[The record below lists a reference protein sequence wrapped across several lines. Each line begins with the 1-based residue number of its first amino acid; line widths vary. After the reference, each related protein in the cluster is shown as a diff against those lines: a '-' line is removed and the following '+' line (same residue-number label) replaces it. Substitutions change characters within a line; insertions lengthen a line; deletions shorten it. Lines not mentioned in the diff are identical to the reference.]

1 MRKIAVVTSSR
12 ADYSHL
18 YWPLKHIDQHPAL
31 DLQLIVFG
39 AHLSPGFGLTIDEI
53 RQDGF
58 DIAASLECLIHSDT
72 DVGMAKTI
80 GLATLSLTDELS
92 RLRPD
97 VLMVIADRYEM
108 MAAAT
113 VALALR
119 IPIAHI
125 EGGEISAGAIDD
137 AIRNA
142 LTKMSH
148 LHFTPHQ
155 QAAERVQSMGEQS
168 WRISVS
174 GAPSLDHLRHLNF
187 IDRQQLSHTLGLP
200 NGNPLIL
207 IAYHPVTLKKNTV
220 YETDA
225 VFDALSMLPGAMVFC
240 FPNADSGSYQII
252 ERVREFCHSRPDAK
266 MYINLPARQYFNLMH
281 VADVMLGNSSSA
293 IMEAA
298 SFKLAAVNIG
308 LRQQGRMCADNII
321 QSKADSTAIVRAT
334 QRALSETFQNQLRQL
349 VNPYGSGQSGEHIA
363 RRLADCPVGEDLL
376 FKNNNTR

>member
-18 YWPLKHIDQHPAL
+18 YWPLKCIDQHPEL

-39 AHLSPGFGLTIDEI
+39 AHLSPGYGLTIDEI

-80 GLATLSLTDELS
+80 GLATLSLADELS

-97 VLMVIADRYEM
+97 VLLVIADRYEM
-108 MAAAT
+108 LAAAT
-113 VALALR
+113 VALSLR

-155 QAAERVQSMGEQS
+155 QAAERVQSMGEEA

-174 GAPSLDHLRHLNF
+174 GAPSLDHLKYLDF
-187 IDRQQLSHTLGLP
+187 VGRQQLSNVLNLP
-200 NGNPLIL
+200 NGDPLIL
-207 IAYHPVTLKKNTV
+207 IAYHPVTLKKNTT
-220 YETDA
+220 YETGA
-225 VFDALSMLPGAMVFC
+225 LFDALSMLPGAMVFC
-240 FPNADSGSYQII
+240 FPNADSGSHQII
-252 ERVREFCHSRPDAK
+252 ERVREFCQNRSDAK
-266 MYINLPARQYFNLMH
+266 MYINLPARQYFNLMQ
-281 VADVMLGNSSSA
+281 VSDVMLGNSSSA

-308 LRQQGRMCADNII
+308 LRQQGRLCATNII
-321 QSKADSTAIVRAT
+321 QSAADSASIVQAT
-334 QRALSETFQNQLRQL
+334 EQALSETFQNQFQQL
-349 VNPYGSGQSGEHIA
+349 ENPYGSGQSGEHIA
-363 RRLADCPVGEDLL
+363 ERLADCPIGERLL
-376 FKNNNTR
+376 FKKHNLR

>member
-18 YWPLKHIDQHPAL
+18 YWPLKHIDQHPEL

-39 AHLSPGFGLTIDEI
+39 SHLSPGYGLTIDEI
-53 RQDGF
+53 KQDGF
-58 DIAASLECLIHSDT
+58 NIAASLECLIHSDT

-80 GLATLSLTDELS
+80 GLATLSLADELG
-92 RLRPD
+92 RMRPD
-97 VLMVIADRYEM
+97 VLLVIADRYEM

-125 EGGEISAGAIDD
+125 EGGEISEGAIDD

-155 QAAERVQSMGEQS
+155 QAAERVQAMGEES

-174 GAPSLDHLRHLNF
+174 GAPSLDHLKYLNF
-187 IDRQQLSHTLGLP
+187 VDRQQLSETLNLP
-200 NGNPLIL
+200 KGDPLIL
-207 IAYHPVTLKKNTV
+207 IAYHSVTLKKNTTC
-220 YETDA
+220 EIGE
-225 VFDALSMLPGAMVFC
+225 VFAALSMLPGALVFC
-240 FPNADSGSYQII
+240 FPNADSGSHQII
-252 ERVREFCHSRPDAK
+252 ERVREFCQSRPDAK
-266 MYINLPARQYFNLMH
+266 MYINLPARQYFNLMY

-298 SFKLAAVNIG
+298 SFQLPAVNIG
-308 LRQQGRMCADNII
+308 LRQQGRLCADNII
-321 QSKADSTAIVRAT
+321 QSTADAASIVRAT
-334 QRALSETFQNQLRQL
+334 EQALSEAFQSQIHKME
-349 VNPYGSGQSGEHIA
+349 NPYGSGRSGEHIA
-363 RRLADCPVGEDLL
+363 QRLANCPIGERLL
-376 FKNNNTR
+376 FKNNNNR

>member
-39 AHLSPGFGLTIDEI
+39 AHLSPGFGLTVDEI

-58 DIAASLECLIHSDT
+58 SIAASLECLLHSDT

-80 GLATLSLTDELS
+80 GLATLSLADELS

-97 VLMVIADRYEM
+97 ILLVIADRYEM
-108 MAAAT
+108 LAAAT

-155 QAAERVQSMGEQS
+155 QAAERVQSMGEEA
-168 WRISVS
+168 WRVSVS
-174 GAPSLDHLRHLNF
+174 GAPSLDHLQHLKF
-187 IDRQQLSHTLGLP
+187 VDRQQLSDTLDLP
-200 NGNPLIL
+200 NGDPLIVV
-207 IAYHPVTLKKNTV
+207 AYHPVTLKQNTTC
-220 YETDA
+220 ETDA
-225 VFDALSMLPGAMVFC
+225 VFAALSMLPGALVFC
-240 FPNADSGSYQII
+240 FPNADSGSYEII
-252 ERVREFCHSRPDAK
+252 ERVGDFCQRRSDAK
-266 MYINLPARQYFNLMH
+266 MYINLPARQYFNVMH
-281 VADVMLGNSSSA
+281 IADVMLGNSSSA

-298 SFKLAAVNIG
+298 SFKLPVVDIG
-308 LRQQGRMCADNII
+308 LRQQGRLCADNII
-321 QSKADSTAIVRAT
+321 QSAADSIAIVQAT
-334 QRALSETFQNQLRQL
+334 EKALSASFQKQIREME
-349 VNPYGSGQSGEHIA
+349 NPYGSGQAGEHIA
-363 RRLADCPVGEDLL
+363 QCLADCPVGERLL
-376 FKNNNTR
+376 FKNTITC